1 MTFYQIFLFSL
12 LGAVFGLFMWGKLRH
27 DLVAVLALLA
37 ATLAGQV
44 TMSGTFAGFASPA
57 TVTVALVL
65 IVSRGLV
72 NSGAVNI
79 IARRL
84 LPSLESP
91 TAHVGALAGVAGAL
105 SSFMNNVGALA
116 LLMPAALQSAAKAT
130 RSPSVLLMP
139 LAFGSILGGLVT
151 LIGTPPNIII
161 ASIREQM
168 TEQPFTMF
176 DFTPVGGSIAVT
188 GIAFVGLIG
197 WRLIPHDQSSRTTA
211 N

>member
-79 IARRL
+79 IDGACFRRWNRQ
-84 LPSLESP
+84 LPMS
-91 TAHVGALAGVAGAL
+91 
-105 SSFMNNVGALA
+105 
-116 LLMPAALQSAAKAT
+116 T
-130 RSPSVLLMP
+130 RSPVSP
-139 LAFGSILGGLVT
+139 A
-151 LIGTPPNIII
+151 PC
-161 ASIREQM
+161 
-168 TEQPFTMF
+168 
-176 DFTPVGGSIAVT
+176 
-188 GIAFVGLIG
+188 
-197 WRLIPHDQSSRTTA
+197 RLS
-211 N
+211 

>member
-84 LPSLESP
+84 FPPLESP
-91 TAHVGALAGVAGAL
+91 TAHVGALAGVPGAL
-105 SSFMNNVGALA
+105 SSFMNNVDALA
-116 LLMPAALQSAAKAT
+116 LLMPAA

-168 TEQPFTMF
+168 TGQPFTMF